1 MLCLLEILQD
11 EKELVDEIK
20 LCDAKI
26 VDNLYAAEE
35 SKNGN
40 DRDIYS
46 RNVQTFRERKEKAEK
61 NLLTTR
67 MILRG
72 YLYKLFE

>member
-1 MLCLLEILQD
+1 MVCLLEILQY

-20 LCDAKI
+20 LCDAQI

-40 DRDIYS
+40 DRDIFS
-46 RNVQTFRERKEKAEK
+46 LNVQTFRERKEKAEK

-72 YLYKLFE
+72 YLLKLFE

>member
-1 MLCLLEILQD
+1 MLCLLEILQY

-20 LCDAKI
+20 LCDAQI

-67 MILRG
+67 ITLRG

>member
-20 LCDAKI
+20 LCDTKI